1 MAMAKGKPKKIVD
14 KPTSGHSNKETVSI
28 GWCDNGMVEGRFA
41 TGIIATMTE
50 GQKAGINVVNHL
62 RVNGNQIARQRQAL
76 FDAWEAMGT
85 DWLLWVDSD
94 IIVTPQ
100 VFKMIWD
107 TADKITKPVVS
118 GLYFVSNE
126 NEQTLME
133 PLPAMYK
140 ETGDEFL
147 TQPIHPF
154 PQNQVIPVDITG
166 FGLVLMHKSVIPKV
180 KEIAQGHSVFGEKQN
195 PGKKFVSEDVA
206 FCRYLKKAGIQIYVH
221 TGAMVQH
228 MKTFSFDFNYYYV
241 YWRGVQD
248 KIVNRKPRPGA
259 AQPEQEQPP
268 K

>member
-1 MAMAKGKPKKIVD
+1 MAKGKPKKIVD

-180 KEIAQGHSVFGEKQN
+180 KEIAQGYSVFGEKQN